1 MDVAPPCPKAPRPEA
16 PTAAEFP
23 GCTPV
28 RLPREELDDCELRFE
43 YWDAVSET
51 AWVCEPVSPYHESPA
66 RCLTG
71 LVTLIARMRGAPI
84 RCFGHMD
91 LLHRDRRGEPQMA
104 RGIAVGA
111 DFPGVPGFA
120 GLPVRVIAA
129 AAAACTS
136 QADFRER
143 LRR

>member
-1 MDVAPPCPKAPRPEA
+1 MLRPAVDVAPPGPKAPPA

-23 GCTPV
+23 GCRPV

-51 AWVCEPVSPYHESPA
+51 AWVCELVSPYHESPT

-71 LVTLIARMRGAPI
+71 LDDDPLLRSQRAEARAELARE
-84 RCFGHMD
+84 
-91 LLHRDRRGEPQMA
+91 LLMA

-111 DFPGVPGFA
+111 DCPGVPGFA

-129 AAAACTS
+129 AAAACSS
-136 QADFRER
+136 QADFRQR